1 MLNLI
6 EPVSS
11 ARPRRVLMVEDDLVC
26 RAFLRMSLQKQGY
39 DVSHVESAE
48 IAQEQLENRGIDYFD
63 CVVTDYWMPG
73 RNGLDLLDWVRI
85 KDPGLATIIL
95 TGEGEKH
102 IVTESLRR
110 GATDFLEKPVNLQKL
125 FPAIEQAI
133 QQTGRQRQMARS
145 DSSVKNLGRTQLWM
159 VQSNQTA
166 SGKLLVDVCYHPKLE
181 AGGDFLGYFQFKP
194 DMHCY
199 LLSDV
204 SGHDLQAAYIS
215 AYFQGIFRGM
225 LMRAAPLPEIFSYF
239 NDFLVNEWNQAD
251 QLQLKNSVGTS
262 LAAAS
267 VLINLHQQIAIVFT
281 CGAPVPI
288 LVAPDGRAR
297 AMCENEGPPLGWFPD
312 MDARAVIH
320 SIAGGGTIYLWTD
333 GLEELAEA
341 LDVHPLCLAFALQQA
356 KQKSVVLPQLAQ
368 AKDDILFA
376 SIQLPAGP
384 SADGLLLP
392 LMVEKYRGDQGGEID
407 ALAASWQRN
416 LKLALPELS
425 AAAEH
430 DILLATREAMLNAMN
445 HGCQRSASQSVCF
458 QMSYHAGQ
466 HEIRIHV
473 EDPGTGHQFDFAA
486 HDENSVLELIDEH
499 RGLIFIKNLA
509 HAVKFERNGASL
521 ILHFQ
526 L

>member
-1 MLNLI
+1 METLL
-6 EPVSS
+6 P
-11 ARPRRVLMVEDDLVC
+11 ARPRRVLIVEDDLVS
-26 RAFLRMSLQKQGY
+26 RAYLRMSLQKEGY
-39 DVSHVESAE
+39 DVHHVVSTET
-48 IAQEQLENRGIDYFD
+48 AQQQLEARGFDYFD
-63 CVVTDYWMPG
+63 CVLTDYWMSG
-73 RNGLDLLDWVRI
+73 RTGLDLLDWVKA
-85 KDPGLATIIL
+85 KDPGLAIIIL
-95 TGEGEKH
+95 TGEGEKN
-102 IVTESLRR
+102 VVAESLRR

-125 FPAIEQAI
+125 FHALEHAIH
-133 QQTGRQRQMARS
+133 QTDRQRQMAQA
-145 DSSVKNLGRTQLWM
+145 DSSVKNLARTQLWM

-166 SGKLLVDVCYHPKLE
+166 SGKLLVEVCYHPKLA

-194 DMHCY
+194 EMHCY

-225 LMRAAPLPEIFSYF
+225 LMRAAPLPEIFTYF
-239 NDFLVNEWNQAD
+239 NDFLVHEWNQAE
-251 QLQLKNSVGTS
+251 QLKLKNSVGTS
-262 LAAAS
+262 LAAAAL
-267 VLINLHQQIAIVFT
+267 LINLPQQIAIVFT

-288 LVAPDGRAR
+288 YVAPDGRAR

-341 LDVHPLCLAFALQQA
+341 LAVHPLCLAFALQQA
-356 KQKSVVLPQLAQ
+356 KQKSIPLPQLAR
-368 AKDDILFA
+368 ANDDILFA
-376 SIQLPAGP
+376 SIQLPAAATANGWRQ
-384 SADGLLLP
+384 P
-392 LMVEKYRGDQGGEID
+392 LMVEQYRGDQASEID

-416 LKLALPELS
+416 LKLALPDLS

-430 DILLATREAMLNAMN
+430 DIVLATREAMLNAMN
-445 HGCQRSASQSVCF
+445 HGCQRQASQLVTF
-458 QMSYHAGQ
+458 QMSYQ
-466 HEIRIHV
+466 HGRQGIRIQV
-473 EDPGTGHQFDFAA
+473 DDPGAGHQFDFAA
-486 HDENSVLELIDEH
+486 HGEESAEELIDEH

-521 ILHFQ
+521 TLDFQ